1 MQPEQGIKS
10 SHQGIEQPHQGIPLG
25 LECHL
30 RLGSWI
36 EESPDNVTQDCFTY
50 IISWRIGR
58 SVDLGRAGDECTA
71 APATTTP
78 EERRIDYAHDR
89 LPELKRAYL
98 GSCRV
103 PIVGKG
109 GPRSGFRKRPV
120 SIKV

>member
-36 EESPDNVTQDCFTY
+36 EESPDNVTQDRFTY

-71 APATTTP
+71 G
-78 EERRIDYAHDR
+78 RR
-89 LPELKRAYL
+89 LPPRRSAA
-98 GSCRV
+98 SMMRT
-103 PIVGKG
+103 IVY
-109 GPRSGFRKRPV
+109 PN
-120 SIKV
+120 